1 MNLRQLTEKHS
12 RLADAMRILI
22 DHPAGD
28 DGDLTPEQADQFHN
42 LSLDLKKVEAQLKRA
57 ALVADLER
65 REAGTPVAG
74 GDSYEN
80 QHRQARLGKI
90 MAAQSGEPVDCGLE
104 REVSQDLARRMGIK
118 PQGMFF
124 PLETRDVITSTTPAS
139 GPGGTIIPTD
149 YRPQDFIDRLRA
161 ASILNQVG
169 ATTLSGL
176 SGNVVIP
183 GLKASV
189 NTGWTAENAA
199 LPVSDQ
205 VYRSVTLT
213 PRHCGVIA
221 EYSRNMLLQSSPYVE
236 NLLRDDMARQLAEAL
251 DVAAI
256 SGAGGVE
263 PLGLLNLPG
272 LQTAT
277 YGTGPSYAD
286 LVELAALTEEADSQ
300 GTAFLANVRTK
311 THLLK
316 IETADG
322 LPVGLDTLFGGYN
335 YHFSNNVPDN
345 KVLFGRWSDLL
356 IGVWSALDI
365 LTNPYDSQAY
375 SKGNVMVRAMMTADI
390 AVRHVESFAALV

>member
-1 MNLRQLTEKHS
+1 
-12 RLADAMRILI
+12 
-22 DHPAGD
+22 
-28 DGDLTPEQADQFHN
+28 
-42 LSLDLKKVEAQLKRA
+42 
-57 ALVADLER
+57 
-65 REAGTPVAG
+65 
-74 GDSYEN
+74 
-80 QHRQARLGKI
+80 
-90 MAAQSGEPVDCGLE
+90 
-104 REVSQDLARRMGIK
+104 MGIK

-272 LQTAT
+272 LQTAA